1 MAPDL
6 KLLSGYIFCF
16 ANPQRWILLALCF
29 FIVAIVAFPGTALSA
44 GDFTLDQS
52 ILNAAE
58 KKYNHMAVKRLLAW
72 QDLIRNNQSISE
84 TKKLE
89 KVNHFFNSIDFVED
103 AIHWKQ
109 KDYWA
114 TPVEFIASDGGDCED
129 FSLAKYFTLKA
140 LGVSEKKLNLTYVKA
155 LELNQAHMVLTYY
168 SSPAA
173 EPLILDNLIQEIRP
187 ASQRKDLMPVYSF
200 NGLGLWI
207 AKERGQGQMVG
218 SSDRLTKWQGVLQR
232 MPDGLQ

>member
-1 MAPDL
+1 M
-6 KLLSGYIFCF
+6 
-16 ANPQRWILLALCF
+16 
-29 FIVAIVAFPGTALSA
+29 SA
-44 GDFTLDQS
+44 V
-52 ILNAAE
+52 E
-58 KKYNHMAVKRLLAW
+58 KEYDSMAVKRLLAW

-84 TKKLE
+84 SKKLE
-89 KVNHFFNSIDFVED
+89 KVNRFFNSIDFVAD

-200 NGLGLWI
+200 NGIGLWI
-207 AKERGQGQMVG
+207 AKKRGRGQMVG
-218 SSDRLTKWQGVLQR
+218 SSDRLEKWQGVLQR
-232 MPDGLQ
+232 MPDGL